1 MIKAVTV
8 ADIFN
13 EVKFEGDERFMTHYR
28 GHKFTIEGL
37 KHSWGTLKESL
48 HRGNFMHAHYVHRCD
63 AGTSNTD
70 TASYL
75 MTLKSPKKNTVLV

>member
-13 EVKFEGDERFMTHYR
+13 QVKFEGDERFMTQYC
-28 GHKFTIEGL
+28 GHKFTVEGL

-48 HRGNFMHAHYVHRCD
+48 
-63 AGTSNTD
+63 GTGVMPG
-70 TASYL
+70 L
-75 MTLKSPKKNTVLV
+75 QTLTQHLI